1 MLRQRPSEKNEQCFG
16 SQIAADFAEEGRQ
29 EENTADKAD
38 NEKKGQ
44 LADTAE
50 HFCTGNGSAAA
61 AMVESMTIIMIPEI
75 SSNTRIPKVNC
86 VKRSFKSPSSS
97 KVLLTTAVEDMVSI
111 APAKRLS
118 IGCQPSSL
126 AQA

>member
-38 NEKKGQ
+38 NEKKASSPI
-44 LADTAE
+44 LPSISVPEMAAP
-50 HFCTGNGSAAA
+50 AA

-97 KVLLTTAVEDMVSI
+97 KVLLTTAE
-111 APAKRLS
+111 KTW
-118 IGCQPSSL
+118 
-126 AQA
+126 

>member
-1 MLRQRPSEKNEQCFG
+1 MRKKVGRKKIPQTKQIMRKKASSPILPSISVPEM
-16 SQIAADFAEEGRQ
+16 AAP
-29 EENTADKAD
+29 
-38 NEKKGQ
+38 
-44 LADTAE
+44 
-50 HFCTGNGSAAA
+50 AA